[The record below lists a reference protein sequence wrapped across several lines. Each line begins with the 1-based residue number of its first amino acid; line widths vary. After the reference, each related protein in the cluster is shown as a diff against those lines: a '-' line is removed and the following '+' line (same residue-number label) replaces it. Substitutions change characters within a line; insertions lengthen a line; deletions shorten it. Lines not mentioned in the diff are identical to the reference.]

1 MKRTKTFLLR
11 FSQIVR
17 MKLLYKGGEPVIYI
31 IQYASSLSCLNLLF
45 RHNVSIQ
52 IYEQRYETY
61 NNNKTTIIGTK
72 VVEIRLG
79 LRIEQLQL
87 SVLAIIQ
94 KGSYITAIF

>member
-17 MKLLYKGGEPVIYI
+17 MKLLYKGGEPEIYI
-31 IQYASSLSCLNLLF
+31 IQHATSLSCLNLLF

-52 IYEQRYETY
+52 IYEQQQRYEQTY

-72 VVEIRLG
+72 VVEIWLG
-79 LRIEQLQL
+79 L
-87 SVLAIIQ
+87 
-94 KGSYITAIF
+94 